1 MAHCDYSSK
10 IIPVIINAYACFI
23 YSGNYSFI
31 QLIFNNCIPKSE
43 VRKMKNDGSKLTP
56 PIGSHKTEGIKW
68 GAEDCKSLK
77 CFLDG
82 LGKFFIPPPVEN
94 YLSSLYLCASV
105 LASSNI

>member
-43 VRKMKNDGSKLTP
+43 VRKMKNDGSKLIP
-56 PIGSHKTEGIKW
+56 PIGSIMFCPKTRTNHGLIKNVSYAFKTILYILSYKRVNGI
-68 GAEDCKSLK
+68 
-77 CFLDG
+77 
-82 LGKFFIPPPVEN
+82 I
-94 YLSSLYLCASV
+94 
-105 LASSNI
+105 I